1 MIGRGQSILKI
12 VGSIIHGKMCYL
24 LLTKINKIFFVRPGK
39 FFEDH
44 FSYTFFIFEA
54 FRYS

>member
-24 LLTKINKIFFVRPGK
+24 LLTKKNKIFFVRPGK

-44 FSYTFFIFEA
+44 FSYTFFIF
-54 FRYS
+54 